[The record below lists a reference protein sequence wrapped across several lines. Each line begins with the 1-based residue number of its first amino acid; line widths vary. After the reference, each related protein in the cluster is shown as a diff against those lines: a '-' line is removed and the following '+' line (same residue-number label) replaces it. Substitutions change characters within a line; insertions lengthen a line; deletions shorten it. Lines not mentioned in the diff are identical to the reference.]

1 MKTRQNRIATRDFL
15 GWLLLFICSAA
26 AAAAALSTLSTV
38 LVPKVNCIL
47 SSQTNGHEGMEM
59 GRRKR
64 RRW

>member
-26 AAAAALSTLSTV
+26 AAAAAALSTV

-59 GRRKR
+59 GRWKR

>member
-15 GWLLLFICSAA
+15 GWLLLFICSA

>member
-1 MKTRQNRIATRDFL
+1 LSAHTENTDDTEI
-15 GWLLLFICSAA
+15 AA
-26 AAAAALSTLSTV
+26 AAAAAALSTV

-59 GRRKR
+59 GRWKR